1 VVLGLSARYVWDAAG
16 ILVLCAGLAFM
27 PLADGPSR
35 WQTPRRLSRPEFA
48 AATTLVAAIVV
59 GSLWS
64 FYDYPTDPAAAEA
77 ASYIATARVA
87 LADAPSGAV
96 IVDDPTPVGVTGG
109 FFGPVT
115 NAAAVLSPLPFGS
128 PGSPG
133 SPGSRPVFITQPD
146 GTYDHLLEFDGFGRL
161 VPAGIYGASSPP
173 VPAGGAC
180 WADTFGDVAVP
191 LTAVAANASTLR
203 IGYLAGSPAQVLITF
218 GTRSALYS
226 VERGLHAVYF
236 PISGDNVGTVVI
248 QQVSG
253 LVPCIGNVQ
262 AGVLLPSEAGPA
274 IPPFALAG

>member
-1 VVLGLSARYVWDAAG
+1 
-16 ILVLCAGLAFM
+16 M
-27 PLADGPSR
+27 PLADGLGR
-35 WQTPRRLSRPEFA
+35 WQTSRRLSRPEFA
-48 AATTLVAAIVV
+48 AATTLIAAIVV

-77 ASYIATARVA
+77 AGYIATARVA

-96 IVDDPTPVGVTGG
+96 IVDDPTPVDVTGG

-115 NAAAVLSPLPFGS
+115 NASRVLSPLPSGT
-128 PGSPG
+128 PGSPD
-133 SPGSRPVFITQPD
+133 SRPVFITQPN

-191 LTAVAANASTLR
+191 LAGVATHASTLR

-218 GTRSALYS
+218 GTQKALYN

-236 PISGDNVGTVVI
+236 PISSGDNVAAVVI

-253 LVPCIGNVQ
+253 PVPCIGNVQ

-274 IPPFALAG
+274 IPPFAVAG